1 MDIVLIDAI
10 SPFFRGLARHRINW
24 SKIPFAD
31 LEDADGRPDAAC
43 FARVAEDMPLVA
55 AGIRS
60 LGGTAATLDDLAHLA
75 PCPHHAAELNAKIA
89 AYQTHFAGFMEALQ
103 RQGLAVYVTADYF
116 SHSPGTRAAC
126 GDDPARL
133 ASVFTDLVRAF
144 FARFPDAAGI
154 ILRIGETDGLDVRGD
169 FRSELVLKRPDE
181 VRDFLLRVLPVFE
194 ELGKTLVFRTWTVG
208 AYPVGDLLW
217 NPVTFDRVFAGVD
230 SPALLVSIKHN
241 DSDFFRHLPLNPTLL
256 CPGVRKIVELQARRE
271 YEGCGEYPS
280 FTGWDVE
287 QLRRKL
293 EGVPGI
299 AGISLWVQTGG
310 WTVFRRLAFL
320 ENASPWTDLNAYAAV
335 RVFRDRI
342 PAEAALMDYCRDRLH
357 SFAYADLIEL
367 ARLSD
372 EVVKELLYLDDFA
385 RRPLFFRRV
394 RVPPLFSVYW
404 DQIFV
409 NHSVRKLL
417 RIFAPDGAAK
427 VRQGQAAMRKM
438 ERMEELAKRLGLP
451 ADDIR
456 FMRDSLR
463 LVALAREYYFLPFS
477 QDRARGLWEAKEA
490 YQKAWPREVR
500 YRYAV
505 KLDFSRQR
513 LSRHRLRSLLRLLV
527 REQPRYRRMDRLVTL
542 GVLSWIAPWLLR
554 RRRDSALS
562 QAAMGIETVFR

>member
-10 SPFFRGLARHRINW
+10 SPFFHGLERHRINW
-24 SKIPFAD
+24 SKIPFSD
-31 LEDADGRPDAAC
+31 LENAEGWPDAGKFDRIA
-43 FARVAEDMPLVA
+43 ADMPRVA
-55 AGIRS
+55 AGIRA

-75 PCPHHAAELNAKIA
+75 PCPHHAPELNAKIA
-89 AYQTHFAGFMEALQ
+89 FYQDRFAGLMETL
-103 RQGLAVYVTADYF
+103 RQHGLAVFITADYF
-116 SHSPGTRAAC
+116 SHSPGTRAAL
-126 GDDPARL
+126 GDDPDRL
-133 ASVFTDLVRAF
+133 AGTFIDLVRAF
-144 FARFPDAAGI
+144 FQRFPGAAGV

-169 FRSELVLKRPDE
+169 FRSELALKRPED
-181 VRDFLLRVLPVFE
+181 VCGFLQRVLPVFE
-194 ELGKTLVFRTWTVG
+194 HLGKTLVFRTWTVG
-208 AYPVGDLLW
+208 AFPIGDLLW
-217 NPVTFDRVFAGVD
+217 NPATFERAFKDVR
-230 SPALLVSIKHN
+230 SSALLVSIKHG

-256 CPGVRKIVELQARRE
+256 CRGVRKIVELQARRE

-280 FTGWDVE
+280 FIGWDVE
-287 QLRRKL
+287 HIRRKL
-293 EGVPGI
+293 EGVPDI
-299 AGISLWVQTGG
+299 AGLSLWVQTGG

-320 ENASPWTDLNAYAAV
+320 GNASPWTELNAYAAV

-342 PAEAALMDYCRDRLH
+342 PAEAALMDYCRDRLQ

-427 VRQGQAAMRKM
+427 VRQGQAALRKM
-438 ERMEELAKRLGLP
+438 ERMEELARRLGLP
-451 ADDIR
+451 AEDIR

-477 QDRARGLWEAKEA
+477 QARAHGLREAKEA
-490 YQKAWPREVR
+490 YQNAWPREAR

-513 LSRHRLRSLLRLLV
+513 LSRHRLRGLLRLLL
-527 REQPRYRRMDRLVTL
+527 REQPRYRRMDRVVTL

-554 RRRDSALS
+554 RRRDSGLT
-562 QAAMGIETVFR
+562 QTAMGIETVFR

>member
-10 SPFFRGLARHRINW
+10 SPFFRGLDRHRINW

-31 LEDADGRPDAAC
+31 LEDADGWPDAAR
-43 FARVAEDMPLVA
+43 FDRIAEDMPRVA
-55 AGIRS
+55 AGIRA

-75 PCPHHAAELNAKIA
+75 PCPHHGPELNAKIA
-89 AYQTHFAGFMEALQ
+89 VYQDRFAGLMETL
-103 RQGLAVYVTADYF
+103 RRSGLSVFATADYF
-116 SHSPGTRAAC
+116 SHSPGTRAALG
-126 GDDPARL
+126 GDPDRL
-133 ASVFTDLVRAF
+133 SHAFIGMVRTF
-144 FARFPDAAGI
+144 FERFPDAAGI

-169 FRSELVLKRPDE
+169 FRSELVLKRPAE
-181 VRDFLLRVLPVFE
+181 VRGFLQRVLPVFE
-194 ELGKTLVFRTWTVG
+194 QLGKTLVFRTWTVG

-217 NPVTFDRVFAGVD
+217 NPMTFTRVFAGVT
-230 SPALLVSIKHN
+230 SPALLVSIKHG
-241 DSDFFRHLPLNPTLL
+241 DSDFFRHLPINPTLL
-256 CPGVRKIVELQARRE
+256 CPGVRKVVELQARRE

-280 FTGWDVE
+280 FIGWDVE
-287 QLRRKL
+287 QIRRRL
-293 EGVPGI
+293 EGAPDI

-320 ENASPWTDLNAYAAV
+320 ESASPWTDLNAYAAV
-335 RVFRDRI
+335 CVFRDRI

-427 VRQGQAAMRKM
+427 VRQGGAALRKM
-438 ERMEELAKRLGLP
+438 DRMEELAKRLGLP
-451 ADDIR
+451 AEDIR

-477 QDRARGLWEAKEA
+477 QERARGLWEAKEA

-513 LSRHRLRSLLRLLV
+513 LSRHRLRSLLRLLL
-527 REQPRYRRMDRLVTL
+527 REQPRYRRMDRFVTL

-554 RRRDSALS
+554 RRRGFPLT
-562 QAAMGIETVFR
+562 QTAMGLETVFR

>member
-1 MDIVLIDAI
+1 MDLILFDAI
-10 SPFFRGLARHRINW
+10 SPFFRGLARQRINW
-24 SKIPFAD
+24 SKTPFAD
-31 LEDADGRPDAAC
+31 LEGPDGLPDPG
-43 FARVAEDMPLVA
+43 RMDQIGRDMRRVA
-55 AGIRS
+55 AGIRG
-60 LGGTAATLDDLAHLA
+60 LGGTAASLDDLAHLA
-75 PCPHHAAELNAKIA
+75 PCPFHGPELNGKIA
-89 AYQTHFAGFMEALQ
+89 AYQAYFTGLMETL
-103 RQGLAVYVTADYF
+103 RREGLAVYVTADFF
-116 SHSPGTRAAC
+116 SHSAGTRTAC
-126 GDDPARL
+126 GGDPARL
-133 ASVFTDLVRAF
+133 APVFTDLVRAF

-169 FRSELVLKRPDE
+169 FRSELALKRPAE
-181 VRDFLLRVLPVFE
+181 VRDFLQRVLPVFA

-217 NPVTFDRVFAGVD
+217 NPATFDRVFAGID
-230 SPALLVSIKHN
+230 SPALLVSVKHG

-256 CPGVRKIVELQARRE
+256 RPGVRKIVELQARRE

-280 FTGWDVE
+280 FIGWDVE
-287 QLRRKL
+287 EIRRRL

-335 RVFRDRI
+335 RVFRDRV
-342 PAEAALMDYCRDRLH
+342 PAEAALMEYCRERLH

-372 EVVKELLYLDDFA
+372 EVVKELLYLDDYA

-409 NHSVRKLL
+409 NHSVRKIL

-427 VRQGQAAMRKM
+427 VRQGLAALHKM
-438 ERMEELAKRLGLP
+438 ERMEELARRLGLP

-463 LVALAREYYFLPFS
+463 LVALAREYFFLPFS
-477 QDRARGLWEAKEA
+477 QERARGLREAREA
-490 YQKAWPREVR
+490 YRQAWPREVR
-500 YRYAV
+500 HRYAV

-513 LSRHRLRSLLRLLV
+513 LSRHRLRSLLRLLL
-527 REQPRYRRMDRLVTL
+527 REQPRYRRMDRVVTL

-554 RRRDSALS
+554 RRGPAL
-562 QAAMGIETVFR
+562 ARTAMGLEAVFR